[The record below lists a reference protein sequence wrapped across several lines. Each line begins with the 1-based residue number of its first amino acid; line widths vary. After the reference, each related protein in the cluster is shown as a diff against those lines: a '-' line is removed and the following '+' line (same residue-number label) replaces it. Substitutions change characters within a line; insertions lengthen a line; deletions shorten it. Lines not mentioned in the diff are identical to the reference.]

1 MEASLLREMVG
12 AWMSLMVGL
21 ATVAMAQ
28 PMPGVQHVVVI
39 GVDGMSPAG
48 VEAAKTPV
56 MNALIANGAHTFQAR
71 AVFPTSSSSNWMS
84 MISGAGPEQ
93 HGVTS
98 NEWELGDHTVVPT
111 ETGIEPIFPTMF
123 SRLKAA
129 QPNAK
134 IVVVHDWDGF
144 ARLFEHSVCDV
155 ALRRESAAATTLT
168 AVEAIT
174 RVKPTLTFIH
184 LDHVDGAGHG
194 VGWETQPY
202 LEAVTMADSM
212 IGQVI
217 DALKQAGM
225 WESTLLIVSSDHGGV
240 YRSHG
245 GESMDEIE
253 IPWIIHGPGVAKG
266 RKISASINTTDTAAT
281 VAMALGFK
289 LAPSA
294 VGRGVIEAFESTP
307 DGPGVGSRVKYVPAP
322 RLLPRRARGVDT
334 GIKVTLGDE
343 VDGTEI
349 RYTTDGT
356 TPTRQSKLY
365 SEPIDVEV
373 STRIRAVA
381 FHDQGQSAVSQGI
394 YRVVRTEAGKGTSYE
409 VYPGSFSM
417 IPSFEGLKPVKSGV
431 VPEMDFE
438 DLKVPVESFAARF
451 RARISVEKHGNYQ
464 FWTESDDGSQLFI
477 NGKRVVNNDGDHGPR
492 LRRGT
497 VELKPGEHVVE
508 VRYFNG
514 GGSGVLK
521 VYMAAPGEERRLMEH
536 AMLKPASF

>member
-1 MEASLLREMVG
+1 MEACLLRKMVG
-12 AWMSLMVGL
+12 AWMVMLVGVVS
-21 ATVAMAQ
+21 VAAAE
-28 PMPGVQHVVVI
+28 PMPGIRHVVVI

-56 MNALIANGAHTFQAR
+56 MNGLIAEGAYTFKAR

-111 ETGIEPIFPTMF
+111 ETGVEPIFPTMF

-129 QPNAK
+129 QPDAK
-134 IVVVHDWDGF
+134 IVVVHHWDGF
-144 ARLFEHSVCDV
+144 TRLFEHSVCDV
-155 ALRRESAAATTLT
+155 ALHRESAAATTVT
-168 AVEAIT
+168 AVDAIV

-194 VGWETQPY
+194 IGWETQPY
-202 LEAVTMADSM
+202 LEAVTMADAM

-225 WESTLLIVSSDHGGV
+225 WDSTLLIVSSDHGGI

-266 RKISASINTTDTAAT
+266 RKFDASVNTTDTAAT
-281 VAMALGFK
+281 VALALGFK

-294 VGRGVIEAFESTP
+294 VGRGVVEAFEMTP
-307 DGPGVGSRVKYVPAP
+307 EGPGVGKRVAYVPAP
-322 RLLPRRARGVDT
+322 RLLPRRARGVDA
-334 GIKVTLGDE
+334 GVKVTLGDE
-343 VDGTEI
+343 VEGVEI

-356 TPTRQSKLY
+356 TPTRESKMY
-365 SEPIDVEV
+365 SGPIDVEK
-373 STRIRAVA
+373 STQIRAVA
-381 FHDQGQSAVSQGI
+381 FQKDGQSAVSHGV
-394 YRVVRTEAGKGTSYE
+394 YRVVRTEEGKGASYE
-409 VYPGSFSM
+409 VFPGSFSM
-417 IPSFEGLKPVKSGV
+417 IPSFDGLKAVKSGV

-438 DLKVPVESFAARF
+438 DLKVPVEGFAARF
-451 RARISVEKHGNYQ
+451 RAKFVVEKEGDYQ

-497 VELKPGEHVVE
+497 VELKAGEHAVE

-521 VYMAAPGEERRLMEH
+521 AASGEERRLMEH
-536 AMLKPASF
+536 AMLKPAPF